1 MSLTDLLVLHSAP
14 TLAGLKSASLLS
26 LQPLTERTAFPRK
39 ALEEKGLFIW
49 PLKNISSSTLLLVYR
64 PRSLEEILSS
74 QEAVSILS
82 PLGYDCSSLKSCL
95 ARLRERFMTES
106 FPHEVGIFL
115 GYPLGDVRGFIENKG
130 RNFRFSGLWKVY
142 DDEDSAKKLLDKWTK
157 CRAVY
162 WAAYSNGTAI
172 EKLCITA

>member
-82 PLGYDCSSLKSCL
+82 PLGYDCS
-95 ARLRERFMTES
+95 
-106 FPHEVGIFL
+106 HEVGIFL

-142 DDEDSAKKLLDKWTK
+142 DNEDSAKKLLDKWTK